1 MQKITLIAIF
11 ILSAASV
18 AQLPAKEAVSHEH
31 SKKVVEQN
39 PPREALSQK
48 PISESLTLDRAMDYA
63 LGHSP
68 ILSVEKLKLE
78 DVTIQVKESRL
89 EHIPDI
95 YLSGELRR
103 NLIIPATPVPAHA
116 FNPSSP
122 ESEIMYLQ
130 FNTKW
135 NSSAGVNLK
144 YDLFN
149 PEKLHRVAQQKQQL
163 RIQEYEAQIS
173 IDDFKERLA
182 LAYAECVIAEEQK
195 LLLLK
200 DTVYYAGLLNNANQ
214 LYMKE
219 RITLAVKNDANRIYN
234 ESIANFLEA
243 EKIAGERKAELL
255 YLMGMEVTLENI
267 ASLNLKEDITALLK
281 NIEENSSYTPALNN
295 LEELRQ
301 QEVVNLAI
309 LRLKTASWKYAPTL
323 TINGYYG
330 SSYYNNEPSFF
341 NNKYWRGNSYIGVSL
356 KVPVT
361 QSLTTSSE
369 VSRLRLQKQIEA
381 ENLRDIR
388 NNREKELLN
397 ELSLLQVR
405 KESYRL
411 SRENWEMSQQNS
423 KAVQLQFD
431 KGYIQQTDLLSEQLK
446 IQQSR
451 QNYLQAAYNL
461 FSSIITVKNR

>member
-1 MQKITLIAIF
+1 M
-11 ILSAASV
+11 
-18 AQLPAKEAVSHEH
+18 SHEH

-39 PPREALSQK
+39 PPPREALSQK

-234 ESIANFLEA
+234 ESIANLLEA
-243 EKIAGERKAELL
+243 EKIAGGERKAELL

-309 LRLKTASWKYAPTL
+309 LRLKTASWKYAPPTL

-341 NNKYWRGNSYIGVSL
+341 NNKYWRGGNSYIGVSL

-423 KAVQLQFD
+423 KAVQL
-431 KGYIQQTDLLSEQLK
+431 TV
-446 IQQSR
+446 R
-451 QNYLQAAYNL
+451 QRVYTA
-461 FSSIITVKNR
+461 NRPAQ